1 MSFEDPVWLRIT
13 PILLLVF
20 GGVLAYGFR
29 RRDALLGRFA
39 ASRLLDQLTEQA
51 SFTRTSVSYTHL
63 TLPTICSV

>member
-13 PILLLVF
+13 PILLLLF

-39 ASRLLDQLTEQA
+39 ASRLLNQLTEQA
-51 SFTRTSVSYTHL
+51 SFTRAWITRDWRYGL
-63 TLPTICSV
+63 WRIW